1 MDTPSFKEDH
11 ISQIPALQL
20 LQKLGYKYLS
30 PAEAEKFRGG
40 KTSNVLLDDI
50 LRKQLKEI
58 NSSIKISST
67 KTTYISEANIEN
79 GIRALKELPMNEGYI
94 SACETVYNLITLG
107 KAFEQSFDAD
117 KKSVTLNYIDWK
129 NLENNVFHV
138 TEEFSVMRSHSKEH
152 YRPDLVLFVNGIPLC
167 VIECKRPDMKEPLAQ
182 AISQHLRNQQE
193 DGIRALY
200 VYSQITMSI
209 ATQEAAYAT
218 NATPEKFWAKWI
230 EKFEGDS
237 EAERN
242 VEQEKYKQHLQELK
256 NQPLPIEQ
264 KEKLFADRFKY
275 VRKYFDDLETENIL
289 PTIQDEYLFGL
300 CRPERL
306 LDIIFNF
313 IVFDNGEKKIARYQQ
328 FFAIKKTME
337 RIKVLQ
343 PTSQP
348 FSRSS
353 QREERSYRGN
363 LFFSGLVNEARELRK
378 NQTPA
383 EETLWQLLRNKKL
396 NGLKFRRQH
405 QIGSYITD
413 FYCHEKKLIVELD
426 GEVHNNPERQK
437 HDSIRDKYLT
447 SSGFHI
453 LRFPN
458 EKVFNDTENVLK
470 QIGEFT
476 FSSKREEGKPP
487 SPFGRGVGGEGNF
500 SRKGGV
506 IWHTQ
511 GSGKSLTMVMLA
523 QAIALEKSIRNPK
536 IILVT
541 DRTDLDNQI
550 TGTFRKCGKFVE
562 NAATGQRLVELL
574 ESKSDSVVTTIINKF
589 VAAIRKIEK
598 PLESHDIFVL
608 VDEGHRTQHG
618 IFNIDMQKTLPN
630 ACFIA
635 MTGTPLFLKHK
646 STADKFGGIIDSY
659 TVDQAVKD
667 KAVVPLLYEG
677 RVAIQVVNENPI
689 DTFFGMVS
697 EPLTEYQKA
706 DLKKKFS
713 RADQLNGA
721 EQKIYAIAWNISLHF
736 RDNWQG
742 TPFKAQ
748 LVCDKKVNAI
758 RYKEFLDEIGI
769 VSSEV
774 LISSIDERE
783 GEESAYEKS
792 TEKENQF
799 WKKMMDEHGNS
810 KTYEK
815 NIINR
820 FKTAD
825 KPEIIIVVDK
835 LLTGFDEPKNTVLY
849 LTRNLQGH
857 KLLQAIARVNRIY
870 PDKEFGYI
878 IDYYGVIENLDDALE
893 MYSSFEDFDNDDLIG
908 TMTNIAE
915 EIKKLP
921 QKHSELWDIFKTV
934 ANKRDAEAY
943 QLLLK
948 DEAVRV
954 LFYDKL
960 AAFAKGFKL
969 ALSSIQFH
977 KEVEEKT
984 INRYKEDLTMFLKL
998 RLAVV
1003 ERYSDE
1009 IDYKLYEGQI
1019 QKLIDTHITTEKVE
1033 TITELVNIFD
1043 KEKFQQEVE
1052 NTTGKAAKA
1061 DKIASRTSKHISE
1074 KMDEDP
1080 AFYKKFSQMLKE
1092 TIADYEA
1099 KRISEAAYLNKVQ
1112 EIMNIVL
1119 SHTDSDIPEAL
1130 RDKDVAKAFY
1140 GITNEE
1146 LQIKLSDAETRK
1158 QISATTALAIDEI
1171 ILSLI
1176 KIDWQHQVDIPK
1188 KMIHLIGDYLI
1199 DEVRDKYN
1207 LQMSFEE
1214 IDKIAEHCV
1223 EVAKLRYKK

>member
-1 MDTPSFKEDH
+1 METPSFKEDH
-11 ISQIPALQL
+11 ISQIPALQF
-20 LQKLGYKYLS
+20 LQKLGYTYLS
-30 PAEAEKFRGG
+30 PAEAEKYRGG

-58 NSSIKISST
+58 NSEKRISST
-67 KTTYISEANIEN
+67 KTTYISDANIEN

-94 SACETVYNLITLG
+94 SACETAYNLITLG
-107 KAFEQSFDAD
+107 KAFEQSFDGD
-117 KKSVTLNYIDWK
+117 KKSITLQYIDWK
-129 NLENNVFHV
+129 EPANNVFHV
-138 TEEFSVMRSHSKEH
+138 TEEYSVMRSTSKEH
-152 YRPDLVLFVNGIPLC
+152 YRPDLVLFINGIP
-167 VIECKRPDMKEPLAQ
+167 VSIIECKRPDMKEPLTQ
-182 AISQHLRNQQE
+182 AISQHLRGQQD
-193 DGIRALY
+193 DGIRSLY
-200 VYSQITMSI
+200 VNTQLLLSI
-209 ATQEAAYAT
+209 SCNEALYAT
-218 NATPEKFWAKWI
+218 NATSEKFWAQWK
-230 EKFEGDS
+230 EKFNTLE
-237 EAERN
+237 EET
-242 VEQEKYKQHLQELK
+242 KYRQRLQQLK
-256 NQPLPIEQ
+256 NEPLSLE
-264 KEKLFADRFKY
+264 KKDKLFADRFKY
-275 VRKYFDDLETENIL
+275 VRQYFDAMENENIL
-289 PTIQDEYLFGL
+289 PTVQDEYIYGL

-306 LDIIFNF
+306 MDLIFNY
-313 IVFDNGEKKIARYQQ
+313 ILFDNGEKKIARYQQ
-328 FFAIKKTME
+328 FFAIKKSML
-337 RIKVLQ
+337 RILQ
-343 PTSQP
+343 I
-348 FSRSS
+348 
-353 QREERSYRGN
+353 E
-363 LFFSGLVNEARELRK
+363 SGK
-378 NQTPA
+378 
-383 EETLWQLLRNKKL
+383 
-396 NGLKFRRQH
+396 
-405 QIGSYITD
+405 
-413 FYCHEKKLIVELD
+413 
-426 GEVHNNPERQK
+426 
-437 HDSIRDKYLT
+437 
-447 SSGFHI
+447 
-453 LRFPN
+453 
-458 EKVFNDTENVLK
+458 
-470 QIGEFT
+470 
-476 FSSKREEGKPP
+476 
-487 SPFGRGVGGEGNF
+487 
-500 SRKGGV
+500 RKGGV

-511 GSGKSLTMVMLA
+511 GSGKSLTMVLLA

-541 DRTDLDNQI
+541 DRTDLDAQL

-562 NAATGQRLVELL
+562 NATTGQRLIELL
-574 ESKSDSVVTTIINKF
+574 ESKSDAVITTIINKF
-589 VAAIRKIEK
+589 VAAINKIHK

-635 MTGTPLFLKHK
+635 FTGTPLFLRHK
-646 STADKFGGIIDSY
+646 NTAEKFGGMIDSY
-659 TVDQAVKD
+659 TVDEAVTD

-677 RVAIQVVNENPI
+677 RVAKQVVNESPI

-697 EPLTEYQKA
+697 EPLTDYQKA

-792 TEKENQF
+792 SEKENQF
-799 WKKMMDEHGNS
+799 WKRMMDEHGNA

-815 NIINR
+815 NIISR
-820 FKTAD
+820 FKNQRD
-825 KPEIIIVVDK
+825 PEIIIVVDK
-835 LLTGFDEPKNTVLY
+835 LLTGFDEPKNIVLY

-893 MYSSFEDFDNDDLIG
+893 MYSSFAEFDNEDLIG
-908 TMTNIAE
+908 TLTNIAD

-921 QKHSELWDIFKTV
+921 QKHSELWDIFKTIE
-934 ANKRDAEAY
+934 NKRDAEAY

-948 DEAVRV
+948 DEAIRV

-977 KEVEEKT
+977 NEVDEKT

-1003 ERYSDE
+1003 ERYSDK
-1009 IDYKLYEGQI
+1009 IDYKQYEGQI

-1061 DKIASRTSKHISE
+1061 DKIASRTAKHISE
-1074 KMDEDP
+1074 RMDEDP

-1092 TIADYEA
+1092 TIADYEL
-1099 KRISEAAYLNKVQ
+1099 KRITEATYLNRVQ
-1112 EIMNIVL
+1112 EIMNNVL
-1119 SHTDSDIPEAL
+1119 SHTDSEIPESL
-1130 RDKDVAKAFY
+1130 KDNDVAKAFY
-1140 GITNEE
+1140 G
-1146 LQIKLSDAETRK
+1146 LSVESLNGKIQDSETRK
-1158 QISATTALAIDEI
+1158 NISSQTALHIDD
-1171 ILSLI
+1171 LI
-1176 KIDWQHQVDIPK
+1176 QEAVLDNGKPIIDWQYKTNITGKLQID
-1188 KMIHLIGDYLI
+1188 IGDYLI

-1207 LQMSFEE
+1207 INLSFSEMDE
-1214 IDKIAEHCV
+1214 IANKCL
-1223 EVAKLRYKK
+1223 EVAKIRYK